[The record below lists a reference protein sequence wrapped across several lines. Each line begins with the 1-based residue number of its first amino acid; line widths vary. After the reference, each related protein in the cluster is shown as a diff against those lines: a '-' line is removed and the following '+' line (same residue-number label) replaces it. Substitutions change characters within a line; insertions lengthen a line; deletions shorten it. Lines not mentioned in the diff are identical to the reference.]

1 MSLLAGFLVFAAIVS
16 VRCVRCV
23 GHPFRQPR
31 LSALVP
37 KAGASSGCSDDR
49 SGPGREVLS
58 CVTRAPGR
66 AAAVAGGR
74 VRKVARRPPDDLLDL
89 RLGGALVAA
98 FAVAAV
104 AGVVAGA
111 LAGAA
116 CWGVPA
122 ARGRGRRRQRAAVV
136 LDEAPEVVDLFRLAT
151 SAGLN
156 LHLAVAVVARHADGV
171 IADACADV
179 AHRVARGDRLS
190 EALGCLAPLGE
201 PARPLLDALLAC
213 DRYGIPIAP
222 ALDRVADAGRELR
235 RRRHEE
241 AARAVPVKLLF
252 PLVFCTLPALGLL
265 TVVPV
270 LARSWPALMP

>member
-1 MSLLAGFLVFAAIVS
+1 MSLLAGFLVFATIVS

-23 GHPFRQPR
+23 GHPLRQPR
-31 LSALVP
+31 VSALVP
-37 KAGASSGCSDDR
+37 NAGARRRCSDDR
-49 SGPGREVLS
+49 TGRRRAVLS
-58 CVTRAPGR
+58 CLARAPGR

-74 VRKVARRPPDDLLDL
+74 VRKLARRPADDLLDR
-89 RLGGALVAA
+89 RLGGAVVAA
-98 FAVAAV
+98 FAVATV

-111 LAGAA
+111 LTGAA
-116 CWGVPA
+116 WWGVPA
-122 ARGRGRRRQRAAVV
+122 ARARGRRRQRAAVV

-171 IADACADV
+171 IADACAEV
-179 AHRVARGDRLS
+179 AHRVTRGDRLAES
-190 EALGCLAPLGE
+190 LTCLAPLGE

-213 DRYGIPIAP
+213 DRYGTPIVP

-241 AARAVPVKLLF
+241 TARAVPVKLLF